1 MSQSPVL
8 VEEGPDK
15 GAVWHC
21 GEVAKEQR
29 ALAEGK
35 AWADLSHRTV
45 VAVSGEERLAYLHAV
60 TTQHVENLQP
70 GVWKDGLILDAQ
82 GHIAHQFILVDDGT
96 TTFLQVDSER
106 TQSLVSYLTKMKFM
120 MKVDVRDAS
129 SEFVILRAPGKT
141 DDIGG
146 PYALVP
152 VSEKKETI
160 DAFNQANLQVGM
172 WAIEAERVASGRARI
187 GLETDH
193 KSIPN
198 ELGLLNSAVHMKKGC
213 YPGQETVAKVFN
225 LGHPPRRLVLLHLD
239 GSDVKIPA
247 HGSPVFNGETEVG
260 FVGTVARHYE
270 LGTIALAIIKRT
282 VPANATLH
290 VEGIPAS
297 QEILVPVE

>member
-8 VEEGPDK
+8 VEEGPDQ

-29 ALAEGK
+29 ALADGK

-60 TTQHVENLQP
+60 TTQHLENLQP

-106 TQSLVSYLTKMKFM
+106 AQLLISYLTKMKFM

-141 DDIGG
+141 DAIGG

-198 ELGLLNSAVHMKKGC
+198 ELGLLNGAVHMKKGC

>member
-1 MSQSPVL
+1 MSQTPVL

-29 ALAEGK
+29 ALADGK

-60 TTQHVENLQP
+60 TTQHVENLHP

-106 TQSLVSYLTKMKFM
+106 AQLLISYLTKMKFM

-198 ELGLLNSAVHMKKGC
+198 ELGLLNGAVHMKKGC

-297 QEILVPVE
+297 QEILVPIE

>member
-1 MSQSPVL
+1 
-8 VEEGPDK
+8 
-15 GAVWHC
+15 
-21 GEVAKEQR
+21 
-29 ALAEGK
+29 
-35 AWADLSHRTV
+35 
-45 VAVSGEERLAYLHAV
+45 
-60 TTQHVENLQP
+60 
-70 GVWKDGLILDAQ
+70 
-82 GHIAHQFILVDDGT
+82 
-96 TTFLQVDSER
+96 
-106 TQSLVSYLTKMKFM
+106 

-129 SEFVILRAPGKT
+129 SEFVVLRAPGKT

-198 ELGLLNSAVHMKKGC
+198 ELGLLNGAVHMKKGC

-225 LGHPPRRLVLLHLD
+225 LGHPP
-239 GSDVKIPA
+239 
-247 HGSPVFNGETEVG
+247 PVFNGETEVG